1 MMEWIDFAF
10 LVFAFPLP
18 PLLCKTLQLGVYLV
32 SMLTLGIT
40 RFSHFK
46 PSWEYGRN
54 GDVAK

>member
-1 MMEWIDFAF
+1 MEWIDFAF
-10 LVFAFPLP
+10 LVFAFSLP